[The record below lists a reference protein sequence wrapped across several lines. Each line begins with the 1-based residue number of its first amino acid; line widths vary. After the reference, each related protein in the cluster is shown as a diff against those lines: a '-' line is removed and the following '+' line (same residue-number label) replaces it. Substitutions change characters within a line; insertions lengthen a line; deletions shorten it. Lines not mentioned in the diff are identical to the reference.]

1 VEHRLAGAVE
11 KFNRSK
17 VQFDELRSEM
27 DAFFNSDPRPH
38 SSVGAFDTDTWE
50 WVERFQIR
58 EQPPLRFGVILG
70 DCVQN
75 LRSCLDHVIWQVTR
89 LDGGAPDNE
98 TQFPI
103 ASKSEAQFEKMSDRR
118 IPGLSADHRELV
130 KRAQPYH
137 RGEQAPLHP
146 LSVLAELSN
155 TDKHQ
160 VLNPTFS
167 VVQGDVGNMLDRLIE
182 SYKGDRPSPVEGFF
196 MAQAG
201 TRLEHGTPWFRI
213 RLRRTEDPPQK
224 VEMGGHL
231 NLGIAFGEL
240 GLDASDLKKVAAYV
254 HTLLE
259 AFMRDFPETEFVD

>member
-98 TQFPI
+98 TQFPSLPSQRRSSRRCPTV
-103 ASKSEAQFEKMSDRR
+103 ASQ
-118 IPGLSADHRELV
+118 GSA
-130 KRAQPYH
+130 
-137 RGEQAPLHP
+137 
-146 LSVLAELSN
+146 
-155 TDKHQ
+155 
-160 VLNPTFS
+160 
-167 VVQGDVGNMLDRLIE
+167 
-182 SYKGDRPSPVEGFF
+182 
-196 MAQAG
+196 
-201 TRLEHGTPWFRI
+201 
-213 RLRRTEDPPQK
+213 RTTA
-224 VEMGGHL
+224 
-231 NLGIAFGEL
+231 N
-240 GLDASDLKKVAAYV
+240 
-254 HTLLE
+254 
-259 AFMRDFPETEFVD
+259 